1 VISSHGEDP
10 YFFFGAFI
18 GSRTYLLPDS
28 ANPTAPPA
36 CASKATRRDSTP
48 IESNLL
54 KRIAQTDLGAV
65 AQSWQNLCVASGGP
79 RSPGPDPCVQ
89 LAGQN
94 GISSL
99 LAGAGACA
107 QQDNADAMIDFA
119 KKPGVKNEQ
128 ALIAN
133 AIAYRKHPR
142 NALNING
149 VTPSTPFCE
158 KAPRNPELKGVVN
171 GQLQGVNPGLFGSP
185 NTAIVPFGARE
196 FLSFPSCPEWEQVR
210 RYD

>member
-1 VISSHGEDP
+1 
-10 YFFFGAFI
+10 
-18 GSRTYLLPDS
+18 
-28 ANPTAPPA
+28 
-36 CASKATRRDSTP
+36 
-48 IESNLL
+48 
-54 KRIAQTDLGAV
+54 
-65 AQSWQNLCVASGGP
+65 
-79 RSPGPDPCVQ
+79 VQ
-89 LAGQN
+89 LAGQA

-99 LAGAGACA
+99 LAGADACA

-158 KAPRNPELKGVVN
+158 RAPRNPELNGVVN
-171 GQLQGVNPGLFGSP
+171 GQLAGVNPGLFGSP
-185 NTAIVPFGARE
+185 NTGIVAFGAGE
-196 FLSFPSCPEWEQVR
+196 FHSSFPP
-210 RYD
+210 